1 MGQIKNIKLHI
12 VTDIK
17 IPIKMATSF
26 KKKSSRGR
34 GTLPPGVKPSL
45 HNNQLLV
52 STGCPSL
59 DTLLGGG
66 IAVGTL
72 MLVEEDTHQSYTQVI
87 KKLFIGEGVMCN
99 HSLYLASTRDGNPE
113 DMLKEIPRGADEDK
127 TSESQSN
134 KSNEDNA
141 DDLQIAWRY
150 RNKPKVDTP
159 SNDAQF
165 GHYFDLS
172 ETISVE
178 KIRTLNYTCFFPK
191 RENTKTEGVKVA
203 YKNLLKSIQETIEK
217 NNLSIS
223 NSTDVPGV
231 MRIHISSLG
240 SPLWSEKL
248 ITSEKYDPSLAWFLL
263 SLRYLLRRSYC
274 AAMVSIP
281 THLFEEK
288 SFVSRIHHCADVV
301 IHLESFAGSEKSQN
315 PPFKE
320 YHGLFHVKKVP
331 HLNSIC
337 GSSIDTSD
345 LAFKVKKKKFL
356 IEKLHLPPHISETVS
371 RSNALKPG
379 APLCSATTPVND
391 LLDF

>member
-1 MGQIKNIKLHI
+1 
-12 VTDIK
+12 
-17 IPIKMATSF
+17 MATTSF
-26 KKKSSRGR
+26 VKKSTRGR
-34 GTLPPGVKPSL
+34 GSLPPGVRPSL

-52 STGCPSL
+52 SSGCPSL

-66 IAVGTL
+66 VAVGTL
-72 MLVEEDTHQSYTQVI
+72 LLVEEDTHRSYTQVL

-99 HSLYLASTRDGNPE
+99 HVLYLASTRDGDPE
-113 DMLKEIPRGADEDK
+113 DALKEIPRGANEDK
-127 TSESQSN
+127 TSESEN
-134 KSNEDNA
+134 KKNIEDNG
-141 DDLQIAWRY
+141 DELQIAWRY
-150 RNKPKVDTP
+150 KNKPKMNTTNTDT
-159 SNDAQF
+159 QF

-172 ETISVE
+172 ETISEE
-178 KIRTLNYTCFFPK
+178 KIRTLNYTCFVPK
-191 RENTKTEGVKVA
+191 RDNTKTEGVKAA
-203 YKNLLKSIQETIEK
+203 YRNLLRSIQETIEK
-217 NNLSIS
+217 NNLYVG

-240 SPLWSEKL
+240 SPFWSEKL

-263 SLRYLLRRSYC
+263 SLRHLLRRSYC
-274 AAMVSIP
+274 TAMVSIP

-288 SFVSRIHHCADVV
+288 SFVSRIHHFADVV

-315 PPFKE
+315 PLFKE
-320 YHGLFHVKKVP
+320 YHGLFHVKKVA

-337 GSSIDTSD
+337 GASIDTSD

-356 IEKLHLPPHISETVS
+356 IEKLHLPPDISETVS

-379 APLCSATTPVND
+379 TPLCSATTPVND